1 MTRASIL
8 LSLAVVIV
16 VGCGGATGDRSI
28 ATSETPAAVSGK
40 SDPSVPTSAL
50 PSATTPA
57 THNVAPAPSS
67 TTRAATA
74 SCPPDPPFKP
84 DVLPDGFSPELLAG
98 SGGQVTIGTDG
109 VVVPIEPIDQAVRH
123 YAGQAGRYIDVIG
136 SDLPGYAPV
145 HVETLEVLGTTGQ
158 LGEIEDG
165 LKLAFALPCG
175 TYTLLA
181 YGVSAADFKLFIA
194 SLRFD

>member
-1 MTRASIL
+1 MRWHDRRSEHRNERNPGGSQRQVG
-8 LSLAVVIV
+8 SL
-16 VGCGGATGDRSI
+16 GPDLGL
-28 ATSETPAAVSGK
+28 
-40 SDPSVPTSAL
+40 AL
-50 PSATTPA
+50 RDDTA
-57 THNVAPAPSS
+57 THNVALCSIIDDPGHRSVVPTGPTVQAR
-67 TTRAATA
+67 RAARRIFSGAARWQRRTSHHWHRWSCRTHRADRPGRA
-74 SCPPDPPFKP
+74 S
-84 DVLPDGFSPELLAG
+84 LRRTSW
-98 SGGQVTIGTDG
+98 
-109 VVVPIEPIDQAVRH
+109 
-123 YAGQAGRYIDVIG
+123 RYIDVIG

-194 SLRFD
+194 SLKFD